1 MPRARVLCVLEGTR
15 LRPNHY
21 IELDP
26 DDAAG
31 HCRFDFKTV
40 YADGTSVIRRNVDA
54 CTFTRF
60 PSFRSTSTSTVS
72 ADSGRALGLSAAESP
87 SL

>member
-1 MPRARVLCVLEGTR
+1 VPEGNR

-21 IELDP
+21 VEIDP

-40 YADGTSVIRRNVDA
+40 YADGTSVIRRNVDDWP
-54 CTFTRF
+54 FTKYEI
-60 PSFRSTSTSTVS
+60 TN
-72 ADSGRALGLSAAESP
+72 
-87 SL
+87 

>member
-1 MPRARVLCVLEGTR
+1 MPRARVLCVPEGNR

-21 IELDP
+21 VEIDP

-31 HCRFDFKTV
+31 HCGFNFKTV

-54 CTFTRF
+54 CTFTKYEITNWPDRRRTTAPPVF
-60 PSFRSTSTSTVS
+60 P
-72 ADSGRALGLSAAESP
+72 G
-87 SL
+87 

>member
-21 IELDP
+21 VELYLDNIT
-26 DDAAG
+26 G
-31 HCRFDFKTV
+31 HCRFDSKTV

-54 CTFTRF
+54 CTFTKYEI
-60 PSFRSTSTSTVS
+60 
-72 ADSGRALGLSAAESP
+72 AN
-87 SL
+87 

>member
-1 MPRARVLCVLEGTR
+1 VLEGTR

-40 YADGTSVIRRNVDA
+40 YADGTSVIRRNVDDWP
-54 CTFTRF
+54 FTKYEI
-60 PSFRSTSTSTVS
+60 TN
-72 ADSGRALGLSAAESP
+72 
-87 SL
+87 